1 MVLHVA
7 NKFLEAI
14 LGPKLDLTAEARPPI
29 ANASGEI
36 VTPFDSDR
44 SHFYAATF
52 ANLFDLDYI
61 PVTRVTAMNIGVI
74 SKSRHMLTTPIAS
87 MPMIAMTGSD
97 ISKETPLICQQPEV
111 GRSRSTS
118 FTWWVDAMFFYGRVW
133 LKVVGRDADRPNRFE
148 WIPEWFA
155 KVDATGALVE
165 AFGVPVAAGNVV
177 RIDGPHEGILNF
189 AAGSIRER
197 LAINLA
203 SANASANPVPSINL
217 HQKGGTPMTQ
227 DQVNE
232 MLAQWTAARAKRGGG
247 VGYTNETVEAIAMGL
262 QPEQLLIDEK
272 KSSDLNLVRECG
284 MPAWAVDATVEGSNL
299 TYSNSPSRARE
310 LVDFSLQGYMTA
322 ISDRFSMDD
331 ILPPGQWCR
340 IDPSALTRGD
350 FLTRMQGYQAAIT
363 AGVYT
368 AEQCQQIEAGVPL
381 EGI

>member
-1 MVLHVA
+1 MA
-7 NKFLEAI
+7 NKFIEAI
-14 LGPKLDLTAEARPPI
+14 FGPRLDLTAEALPPI

-74 SKSRHMLTTPIAS
+74 SKSRHMLTTPIGS
-87 MPMIAMTGSD
+87 MPIVHMNGRDVAQQTSLVC
-97 ISKETPLICQQPEV
+97 KQPEQ

-118 FTWWVDAMFFYGRVW
+118 LIWWTDAMFFYGRVW
-133 LKVVGRDADRPNRFE
+133 LKVVGRGGPGGRPDRFQ
-148 WIPEWFA
+148 WVPEWFA
-155 KVDATGALVE
+155 KVDETGALVE
-165 AFGVPVAAGNVV
+165 AFGVPIAGSDVI

-227 DQVNE
+227 DQIND

-247 VGYTNETVEAIAMGL
+247 VGYTNETIEAIAMGL

-272 KSSDLNLVRECG
+272 KASDLNLVRECG

-322 ISDRFSMDD
+322 IADRLSMDD
-331 ILPPGQWCR
+331 ILPPGEWCR
-340 IDPSALTRGD
+340 IDASGLTRGD
-350 FLTRMQGYQAAIT
+350 FLTRMQGYKAAQD

-368 AEQCQQIEAGVPL
+368 AEQCAQIEAGVPL